1 MLYGLSLAWS
11 WSLGGFLCFV
21 LLGALYLFGV
31 WRVHVRHR
39 RDPQVPRV
47 SVLRMTSFWIGLV
60 IFALLFFSPLE
71 TIGRTQLFS
80 VHMAEVVILTTLC
93 APLLVGGCS
102 AVLLEPVLDV
112 PVVSSLARFATNPI
126 VTSIIFNGTFL
137 LWHAPRI
144 YTAAVSSVPIYNTMM
159 ITIFIA
165 SLFNWWPVVGSL
177 SELKKIG
184 YPLQMLYIILDGE
197 PVDIFAFILVYSSI
211 PLYTHY
217 LIPAP
222 LGQFGFTAF
231 GDQSAAGAM
240 LLLPGL
246 VDLAVMT
253 PLFIAW
259 MGQIEKRTRIA
270 DERRQAEREEISD
283 DDEEEDEEEMHLR
296 QIHLL

>member
-11 WSLGGFLCFV
+11 WNLGGFLCFV
-21 LLGALYLFGV
+21 ILGALYMFGV
-31 WRVHVRHR
+31 WRVHVRHQ
-39 RDPQVPRV
+39 RDAQVPEV
-47 SVLRMTSFWIGLV
+47 SALRITSFWIGLI
-60 IFALLFFSPLE
+60 IFALLFFSPVQS
-71 TIGRTQLFS
+71 IGRTQLFS
-80 VHMAEVVILTTLC
+80 VHMAEVVVLTTLC

-112 PVVSSLARFATNPI
+112 PVVSSLARFLTNPI

-137 LWHAPRI
+137 LWHAPK
-144 YTAAVSSVPIYNTMM
+144 IYNAASGSVFAYNFMM

-197 PVDIFAFILVYSSI
+197 PVDIFAFILVYTSF

-217 LIPAP
+217 IIPAQ
-222 LGQFGFTAF
+222 LGHFGFTAF
-231 GDQSAAGAM
+231 GDQAAAGAM

-253 PLFIAW
+253 PLFISW
-259 MGQIEKRTRIA
+259 MGQIERRTRIA
-270 DERRQAEREEISD
+270 DARRQEEREEIYYD
-283 DDEEEDEEEMHLR
+283 DEEDEEEVPL
-296 QIHLL
+296 QQLNLS

>member
-21 LLGALYLFGV
+21 VLGALYMFGV
-31 WRVHVRHR
+31 WRVHVRHQ
-39 RDPQVPRV
+39 RDPQIPEV
-47 SVLRMTSFWIGLV
+47 SALRITSFWIGLV
-60 IFALLFFSPLE
+60 IFALLFFSPVQ

-80 VHMAEVVILTTLC
+80 VHMGEVVILTTLC

-102 AVLLEPVLDV
+102 AVLLEPVLNI
-112 PVVSSLARFATNPI
+112 PVVSSLARFLTNPI

-137 LWHAPRI
+137 LWHAPKI
-144 YTAAVSSVPIYNTMM
+144 YNAAVGSVFVYNTMM

-197 PVDIFAFILVYSSI
+197 PVDIFAFILVYSNVT
-211 PLYTHY
+211 LYTRY
-217 LIPAP
+217 TIPAQFA
-222 LGQFGFTAF
+222 QFGFTSF

-246 VDLAVMT
+246 IDLAVMT

-259 MGQIEKRTRIA
+259 MGQIERRTRLA
-270 DERRQAEREEISD
+270 DERRQAESEESYYD
-283 DDEEEDEEEMHLR
+283 DEEDEEEMHLR
-296 QIHLL
+296 QINLS